1 MESFKGL
8 AMEGSSVVKLLLL
21 FCFLLMYLLVI
32 VQSSRSVKLISNL
45 QVRPGT
51 QPGQKVVLKRK
62 GENLL

>member
-1 MESFKGL
+1 
-8 AMEGSSVVKLLLL
+8 
-21 FCFLLMYLLVI
+21 MYLLVI

-62 GENLL
+62 GENFTLMLAILDKFSLTKSFFIYLCSLSR